1 MEKKAFEPPPPGYG
15 TAWLNRQK
23 TGSQPDFQGS
33 VTLLRD
39 YRAGE
44 QLGVSVWIKK
54 TRAGHDYLSIAE
66 QKQREG
72 GFSAAPDREVSSR
85 YAPKNN
91 NIDDSDVP
99 F

>member
-72 GFSAAPDREVSSR
+72 GFSAAPDKEVQSR
-85 YAPKNN
+85 YNPRNVS
-91 NIDDSDVP
+91 DEDVP